1 MDLFINMRQVLAILW
16 SFELFLRINYK
27 VGINYAPFISR
38 INYLSENVLF
48 SKNDEIVT
56 EIYL

>member
-16 SFELFLRINYK
+16 SFELFLRVNYK
-27 VGINYAPFISR
+27 VGINYASFISR